1 MEKKSIKYIVAM
13 IVLIVILGGGLIIM
27 LARYNKMKAESEM
40 ARETLED
47 QKQSLSKELKDMNV
61 EYDALKTDNDS
72 MNHKI
77 EDQQKKIKGLLSI
90 QASNIDKIKI
100 YKKELGTLR
109 DIMKSY
115 IVQIDSL
122 NRRNQVLVEENQDVK
137 TKLSDARTKNETL
150 SQEKEDLSS
159 KVNLASTLSAKN
171 ITTLAL
177 NKRGK
182 ETEKVSKVT
191 KLKVCFTIRENSIAK
206 AGTKTIYI
214 RLTRPDNLVL
224 ATSEQN
230 TFDYENQNLV
240 YSEKRDV
247 EYENKDVDMCI
258 FWDNQNNLITGI
270 YSVDLFTDG
279 KLIGSSTFTLK

>member
-1 MEKKSIKYIVAM
+1 
-13 IVLIVILGGGLIIM
+13 M
-27 LARYNKMKAESEM
+27 LAKYNKMKADNEVAKE
-40 ARETLED
+40 ALED

-77 EDQQKKIKGLLSI
+77 EDQQKKIKGLLAV
-90 QASNIDKIKI
+90 QASNIEKIVL

-122 NRRNQVLVEENQDVK
+122 NKRNEVLVEENQDVK
-137 TKLSDARTKNETL
+137 SKLSDARTKNETL
-150 SQEKEDLSS
+150 SQEKDDLSS
-159 KVNLASTLSAKN
+159 KVDQASTLSAKN

-182 ETEKVSKVT
+182 ETEKVDRVV
-191 KLKVCFTIRENSIAK
+191 KLKACFTIRENAIAK
-206 AGTKTIYI
+206 AGTKTVYI
-214 RLTRPDNLVL
+214 RLTRPDNMVL

-230 TFDYENQNLV
+230 TFDYEGQNVV

-258 FWDNQNNLITGI
+258 FWDNQNNLIPGA
-270 YSVDLFTDG
+270 YSVDIFTDG
-279 KLIGSSTFTLK
+279 KLIGSSTFSLR